1 MRYERRLTS
10 EDLFNLRAVNDPQIS
25 PDGSRI
31 AYVESI
37 MDRHTNK
44 YKSRIWV
51 VSTSGNDEP
60 RPLTSGLELDYAP
73 RWSPDGQFISFIS
86 GRSGSRQLWIMRNNG
101 EEPRLF
107 SHVGNVAGVPV
118 WSPDGRTIACI
129 IRLSAGD
136 KEREEEQALNPRAR
150 FSQNVLVI
158 DQLRYKLDSVGFLVN
173 KNWHLFTVQVKG
185 TQRGVFQQLTF
196 GNNNFSSPAWS
207 PDGRF
212 IAVAG
217 NRISA
222 RTELDLVNDIWV
234 IPSGGGVARRLTR
247 SAGPAIYPSWS
258 PDGRFIAYIGHDRKS
273 GYYTNRGIWIVPL
286 DGGEPRELTVGFKYP
301 VGDYAIKDFLG
312 IEQPGVTPH
321 WSPDGKSIFMNVSAN
336 GTVHLWRF
344 SVPDGQ
350 GKQLT
355 HGELVIYNLSFSLGT
370 RRAAM
375 AVTAFT
381 LPNDIWVGEIT
392 EESVNQRRIT
402 RVNRNW
408 LDHVKLARPT
418 RFTFRSPGGPEEE
431 GWILHPP
438 YSTGEKHPGILQIH
452 GGPSAMYG
460 YVFFFEFQLLASNGF
475 AVIFVN
481 PRGSMGYGQELAD
494 AIRGDWGNHDYADL
508 MAAVDTALSRGTLD
522 PGRLGVAGGSYGGY
536 MTNWIVTQTN
546 RFKAAVSMRGIS
558 NLYSF
563 FGTSDGGFLRAEEYG
578 GPPWELPKSY
588 LRRSPISFVDKV
600 KTPLLLIHSDRDFRV
615 PIEQGEQ
622 FYTALKFLQ
631 RKVRMVRFLTETHE
645 LSREGEPWHRVVR
658 LDHILQWFRDHLKK
672 TTMTAHEM
680 GECPMPDNLVGSY
693 PNNVLL
699 PERSFQMSF
708 SQNDYSIHNYV
719 FETMPQLDL
728 SDANAEM
735 SRLQPVLQ
743 QIPLASPSFRQAMG
757 SVLQHL
763 QIVSRALALGCGMSS
778 EFRYLPEAWGLPELH
793 IVHSRYLT
801 PLSYHLYSALG
812 AAELLAAGRGRYSHF
827 PLAVGCMLSI
837 IRLWQTFPEALAN
850 LRRAA
855 GPRYAAAIDQAEQT
869 LRQMVPPTQQALTIC
884 RSIVEPAVWDATVRA
899 SQLAYEVRGRVAKSM
914 GQEMY

>member
-1 MRYERRLTS
+1 MRYGRRLIS

-37 MDRHTNK
+37 MDRNTNK

-73 RWSPDGQFISFIS
+73 RWSPDGQLISFIS
-86 GRSGSRQLWIMRNNG
+86 SRSGSRQLWIMHNTG
-101 EEPRLF
+101 EEPQLF
-107 SHVGNVAGVPV
+107 SHLGNVAGVPV
-118 WSPDGRTIACI
+118 WSPDSQTIACI
-129 IRLSAGD
+129 IRLSAGG
-136 KEREEEQALNPRAR
+136 KEREEEQELNPRER
-150 FSQNVLVI
+150 FSKDVLVV

-173 KNWHLFTVQVKG
+173 KNWHLFTVQVMG
-185 TQRGVFQQLTF
+185 PERGAFQQLTF
-196 GNNNFSSPAWS
+196 GDYNFSSPAWS

-247 SAGPAIYPSWS
+247 SAGPANYPSWS

-273 GYYTNRGIWIVPL
+273 GYYTNRGIWIIPL
-286 DGGEPRELTVGFKYP
+286 EGGEPRELTEGLKYP

-321 WSPDGKSIFMNVSAN
+321 WSPDGKSILMNVSAN

-355 HGELVIYNLSFSLGT
+355 HGELVIYNLSFSLGA

-375 AVTAFT
+375 AVTAST
-381 LPNDIWVGEIT
+381 LPNDIWVGEIN
-392 EESVNQRRIT
+392 EESVNQRRLT
-402 RVNRNW
+402 SVNRDW

-418 RFTFRSPGGPEEE
+418 RFTFRSQDGPEEE
-431 GWILHPP
+431 GWILLPP
-438 YSTGEKHPGILQIH
+438 YSTEKRHPGILQIH
-452 GGPSAMYG
+452 GGPTVMYG

-494 AIRGDWGNHDYADL
+494 AIRGDWGNYDYADL

-522 PGRLGVAGGSYGGY
+522 PERLGVAGGSYGGY
-536 MTNWIVTQTN
+536 MTNWIVTQTH

-563 FGTSDGGFLRAEEYG
+563 FGTSDGGYLHAEEYG

-645 LSREGEPWHRVVR
+645 LSREGEPWHRVIR
-658 LDHILQWFRDHLKK
+658 LDHILQWFQDQLF
-672 TTMTAHEM
+672 
-680 GECPMPDNLVGSY
+680 
-693 PNNVLL
+693 

-719 FETMPQLDL
+719 FEARPQPNL
-728 SDANAEM
+728 SDANMEM

-763 QIVSRALALGCGMSS
+763 QIVSKALALGCGMSS
-778 EFRYLPEAWGLPELH
+778 EFRYLPETWGLPELH

-801 PLSYHLYSALG
+801 PLSYHLYSAMG

-837 IRLWQTFPEALAN
+837 IRLWQTFPEAIAN

-855 GPRYAAAIDQAEQT
+855 GQRYAAALDQAEQT

-899 SQLAYEVRGRVAKSM
+899 SQLAYEVRARVAKSL